1 VAIYGFLREN
11 FSRSQAAKPADIDR
25 AYRGIPQL
33 RNNAFEPAFVNA
45 CRHGRVL
52 IFKCSFNL
60 MPLSD
65 HDVGQR
71 RLADLE
77 RLVAQ
82 VLTV

>member
-1 VAIYGFLREN
+1 MERSDLLNFALPFETRE
-11 FSRSQAAKPADIDR
+11 SLS
-25 AYRGIPQL
+25 
-33 RNNAFEPAFVNA
+33 FETMLSSPAFVNT
-45 CRHGRVL
+45 CKHGRVL